1 MAQQDLSQKAQE
13 AIAALNAL
21 PLTELEAVVAIASAT
36 LATKIR
42 DAVPNST
49 SEKRAE
55 ASSKLVEGVQA
66 ARAHG
71 FKQVTAPDGTTAIE
85 VKIMRPNGE
94 EVTCLLSEGAR
105 GKLYQE
111 LRDYGK
117 NELQGATLLSHD
129 DFKAVVE
136 SLFSVIRGQKVDNGV
151 LQTEDAAL
159 KQAYQIVTQGV
170 RRDGGFSWAVFDLDE
185 GGAVAAGRVWGSG
198 DRWDVFDARAY
209 WALFDAA
216 PAELK

>member
-1 MAQQDLSQKAQE
+1 MRQLSEQGQKVLRAFQKLSPQDQAEIIAQGATALAAEVAKA
-13 AIAALNAL
+13 APTAA
-21 PLTELEAVVAIASAT
+21 
-36 LATKIR
+36 
-42 DAVPNST
+42 PNT
-49 SEKRAE
+49 RAK

-71 FKQVTAPDGTTAIE
+71 FKQVIAPDGTAAIE
-85 VKIMRPNGE
+85 VKITRPNGE

-105 GKLYQE
+105 GKLYQD

-117 NELQGATLLSHD
+117 NELRGATLLSHD

-151 LQTEDAAL
+151 LQTGDAAL
-159 KQAYQIVTQGV
+159 KQAYQIVTKGV
-170 RRDGGFSWAVFDLDE
+170 RRDGGFSWAVFDVDE
-185 GGAVAAGRVWGSG
+185 RGAVAGRRVCPRGYSWCGPDS
-198 DRWDVFDARAY
+198 RAY
-209 WALFDAA
+209 CASYRAA

>member
-1 MAQQDLSQKAQE
+1 MAQQELSPNAKK

-21 PLTELEAVVAIASAT
+21 PPTELAAVVAIASAT

-49 SEKRAE
+49 SKKRAE

-71 FKQVTAPDGTTAIE
+71 FKQVRAPDGTTAIE
-85 VKIMRPNGE
+85 VKITRPNGE

-111 LRDYGK
+111 LAGYGK

-129 DFKAVVE
+129 DFEAVVE
-136 SLFSVIRGQKVDNGV
+136 SLDSTIRGQKVDNGV

-159 KQAYQIVTQGV
+159 KQAYQIVTKGV
-170 RRDGGFSWAVFDLDE
+170 RRDGGFSWAVFDVDE
-185 GGAVAAGRVWGSG
+185 RGAVAGRRVGASDFWLGAG
-198 DRWDVFDARAY
+198 AY
-209 WALFDAA
+209 RDDCALFGAA